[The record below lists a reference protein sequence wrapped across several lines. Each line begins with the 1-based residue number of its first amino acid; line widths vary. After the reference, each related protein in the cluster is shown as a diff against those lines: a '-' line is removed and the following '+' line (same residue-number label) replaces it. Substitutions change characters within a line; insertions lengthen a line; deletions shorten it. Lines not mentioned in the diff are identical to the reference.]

1 MEKHLSVESGEAVVH
16 LFDMVDLLS
25 FIFIF

>member
-1 MEKHLSVESGEAVVH
+1 MEKHLCVESGEQWCI

>member
-1 MEKHLSVESGEAVVH
+1 MEKHLCVESGEQWRI